1 MYFLLFAVNVIEL
14 ISNFPVTS
22 SDNHLS
28 EFEYSETSSKLTTFI
43 LVYFSIPVKSSAKKC
58 KVGLCYNL

>member
-14 ISNFPVTS
+14 ISNFPVTF

-43 LVYFSIPVKSSAKKC
+43 LVYF
-58 KVGLCYNL
+58 